1 LQQVLFFAGV
11 LIAES
16 KSHAVSSTSN
26 SNQGYVSRFIF
37 CITWNIN
44 GRIIFTVLHS
54 ACSNT
59 DSGLTWHKIHDC
71 IQGINKLT
79 SLRVGI
85 GLSSSGGELALVV
98 AKVGAEVGL
107 RVPFYCQCCRY
118 DYNYYLYLSIFYQIR
133 LEIYREVC

>member
-1 LQQVLFFAGV
+1 MLFRVLATPIRDMFAALFFVSLGTLMDVSLLPYFIVPALI
-11 LIAES
+11 LIAVS
-16 KSHAVSSTSN
+16 LGTKFMTVYLAAKS
-26 SNQGYVSRFIF
+26 
-37 CITWNIN
+37 
-44 GRIIFTVLHS
+44 
-54 ACSNT
+54 
-59 DSGLTWHKIHDC
+59 
-71 IQGINKLT
+71 QGINKLT